1 MKNGLVLER
10 NVESFLR
17 YDYAAIQR
25 AVSAKRVPEFKARNG
40 AFWKISNVAAYDILV
55 VSKIDLNSKKGLR
68 ILKS

>member
-25 AVSAKRVPEFKARNG
+25 AVSAKRVQTSSY
-40 AFWKISNVAAYDILV
+40 ITL
-55 VSKIDLNSKKGLR
+55 
-68 ILKS
+68 

>member
-1 MKNGLVLER
+1 MVLFRKE

-25 AVSAKRVPEFKARNG
+25 AASAKRVPEFKARNG
-40 AFWKISNVAAYDILV
+40 AFWKISNVAAYDISV
-55 VSKIDLNSKKGLR
+55 VWKIDLNSKKGFR